1 MAPEI
6 APILWYDYIDT
17 LWHEIGHTMCAAHNR
32 PENGNTSPKGSLC
45 AGVNFE
51 DIGKDTLMNGGGS
64 MKVPPDQVISQSH
77 PDSTV
82 MESSSSKTCVPND
95 NLNSE
100 PIVCRKTSC

>member
-1 MAPEI
+1 M
-6 APILWYDYIDT
+6 WYDYIDT

-77 PDSTV
+77 SSSTV
-82 MESSSSKTCVPND
+82 MEQVLQELVYPTM
-95 NLNSE
+95 L
-100 PIVCRKTSC
+100 